1 MVRRR
6 KDKGM
11 LGQLVL
17 VEKSERVSGG
27 AIESM
32 NREVENR
39 VLLVKLNL
47 TPNKTSLLV
56 LTLSPIKILHVWSC
70 CPLPNTVPRATPS
83 CMPLTYEPTLSVAHL
98 SGSSY
103 SSLC

>member
-1 MVRRR
+1 MVGRR

-70 CPLPNTVPRATPS
+70 CP
-83 CMPLTYEPTLSVAHL
+83 
-98 SGSSY
+98 
-103 SSLC
+103 